1 MNRWGIIKNWY
12 ANCNTTNRKWII
24 MRFNDFHISKEVLR
38 KVDIMNTLNGG
49 ISKPTVHM
57 LREKK
62 RYLVRVR
69 MPGVDPEKM
78 RVEVH
83 NNKLFLFHDISI
95 ENTFLYN
102 ETGIIPFN
110 IGYIIIPFD
119 ANIKKIKA
127 FYVDN
132 ELRITLPF
140 NELADGYQKRI
151 EIDK

>member
-1 MNRWGIIKNWY
+1 
-12 ANCNTTNRKWII
+12 
-24 MRFNDFHISKEVLR
+24 
-38 KVDIMNTLNGG
+38 
-49 ISKPTVHM
+49 
-57 LREKK
+57 
-62 RYLVRVR
+62 

-95 ENTFLYN
+95 ENAFLYDH
-102 ETGIIPFN
+102 TGVIPFN
-110 IGYIIIPFD
+110 IGFIVIPFD

-132 ELRITLPF
+132 ELRITIPF
-140 NELADGYQKRI
+140 NELANGYQKRI